1 MVNAIQNSKSPAEI
15 QGKVP
20 QTPSAIGMIGRFA
33 IALKLSERGFFL
45 FPLKPNGKRPVRK
58 GWQAVSTR
66 DRDQLRKWF
75 GSGRAYNIG
84 IDTEKSGLV
93 VVDCD
98 VKREGVNGID
108 NFLQIAG
115 GIEPDTL
122 TVETASGG
130 RHFVFRADPVK
141 STAGVLAPGVDIKSR
156 GGFVVAP
163 GSVIDGKPYRVVR
176 SAPARPAPAWLTTT
190 IADAYTA
197 AAPVAK
203 LASVVELDTPAAI
216 AEARRYLAEDAPPAI
231 EGQGGDDTT
240 YKVAC
245 HVRDMGVSEDMAADL
260 MSEIYDPR
268 CAPPWGEDGIAAK
281 VANAFSYAQNS
292 PGSASAAADFDI
304 IDDWTEPAND
314 NPPAGKTA
322 LPRSGISA
330 TPFVWRDPAK
340 IPPRE
345 WLFGRHYIRRYATGT
360 VAPGGTGKTSLV
372 QTEALSMAT
381 GSDLI
386 GGSEIDT
393 PLRVWL
399 WNLEDPLEEVERR
412 FAAAV
417 IHHGVDPATLAGR
430 LFVNSGRDT
439 PLVIATKAKDRLT
452 IVQPV
457 LDALAAEIRANRIDV
472 LIIDPF
478 VSSHGLPENDNS
490 AIDAAVKA
498 WARVAHVGN
507 CAVEL
512 VHHSRKLN
520 GETVSA
526 DSARGGSAFVDGC
539 RGVRVINRMTE
550 DEASKLGITEPR
562 RFFSMIDDK
571 PNMAPPPAGKRDWYQ
586 LVSVQLPN
594 GDDVAAIDRFMPADP
609 LDDVTATDL
618 ASVQKRFAEGGH
630 RYDEQSSDWGG
641 YAVAEVLGLDIG
653 IGGKSGRTP
662 EQNAARA
669 KVKDILRKWL
679 AAGDIRVVN
688 GKDSQRKTKSFYA
701 SAEAASDEHDKIA
714 A

>member
-1 MVNAIQNSKSPAEI
+1 MVNAIQSSKSPAEI
-15 QGKVP
+15 QGKQP
-20 QTPSAIGMIGRFA
+20 ITAA
-33 IALKLSERGFFL
+33 LHIA
-45 FPLKPNGKRPVRK
+45 
-58 GWQAVSTR
+58 
-66 DRDQLRKWF
+66 D
-75 GSGRAYNIG
+75 
-84 IDTEKSGLV
+84 
-93 VVDCD
+93 
-98 VKREGVNGID
+98 
-108 NFLQIAG
+108 
-115 GIEPDTL
+115 
-122 TVETASGG
+122 
-130 RHFVFRADPVK
+130 
-141 STAGVLAPGVDIKSR
+141 API
-156 GGFVVAP
+156 
-163 GSVIDGKPYRVVR
+163 
-176 SAPARPAPAWLTTT
+176 WLTAQ
-190 IADAYTA
+190 IEAAYTA
-197 AAPVAK
+197 AAEVKK
-203 LASVVELDTPAAI
+203 LTSSVELDTPAAI

-231 EGQGGDDTT
+231 EGQGGDETT

-268 CAPPWGEDGIAAK
+268 CAPPWGEDDMAAK

-304 IDDWTEPAND
+304 IEDWNPEPAND

-322 LPRSGISA
+322 LPRSRISA

-381 GSDLI
+381 GRDLI

-417 IHHGVDPATLAGR
+417 IHHGIDPATLACQ

-439 PLVIATKAKDRLT
+439 PLVIATKAKDKLT
-452 IVQPV
+452 IVEPV
-457 LDALAAEIRANRIDV
+457 IEALVAEIRAKLIDV

-520 GETVSA
+520 GEAVSA

-571 PNMAPPPAGKRDWYQ
+571 PNMAPPPASKRDWYQ

-594 GDDVAAIDRFMPADP
+594 GDNVAAVDRFMPADP
-609 LDDVTATDL
+609 LDDVTLDDL
-618 ASVQKRFAEGGH
+618 RRVQQRFAEGGL
-630 RYDEQSSDWGG
+630 RFVERSDVWGG
-641 YAVAEVLGLDIG
+641 YAVAEILGLDIG
-653 IGGKSGRTP
+653 AGSKAGRTP

-669 KVKDILRKWL
+669 KVKDILHKWL
-679 AAGDIRVVN
+679 AAGDIRVE
-688 GKDSQRKTKSFYA
+688 QRKDEQRKPKDFYA
-701 SAEAASDEHDKIA
+701 SPEAASGEHDKLA